1 MKLTLSSKPFV
12 LQPDTLV
19 GLRGAKNARVR
30 VLRGRLWLTVEGMR
44 QDFILEPGSAFLFSN
59 NALALLEAKTECELL
74 LEPRRKRLLFHGDG
88 QGNGIRVENGCGLF
102 SSKRGDG

>member
-30 VLRGRLWLTVEGMR
+30 VLRGRLWLTVAGMH
-44 QDFILEPGSAFLFSN
+44 QDVILEPGSAFLFSN
-59 NALALLEAKTECELL
+59 NALALLEAKTECELS
-74 LEPRRKRLLFHGDG
+74 LEPRRKRLLFSWRWLKQRKNGRKWLRPVFQ
-88 QGNGIRVENGCGLF
+88 QGG
-102 SSKRGDG
+102 